1 MDEHHLVAWLP
12 ILALLACSA
21 TPSADTRPTGPV
33 ASIGPPPVAH
43 TESVRSVYHGVEVVE
58 QYRWLE
64 DWNDARVREWSA
76 AQNAYARAYLSA
88 RPHRDAI
95 RSRVR
100 AVIGHE
106 SPSFWGLEPR
116 PTGLFAMQAQ
126 PPEQQPFLVL
136 LKSANAPESAR
147 ALVDPNEMAADGS
160 ISIDWFVPSPDGAL
174 VAVSLS
180 RGGSERGDLHVFDV
194 ATGERVDEI
203 IEHVSGGTAGGTLA
217 WLPDTS
223 GFFYSR
229 YPRDGSRPEA
239 DLDFYVQVYF
249 HALGA
254 ATADDRYEIG
264 RDFPKAAEIEL
275 IMDRRTGHL
284 LATVQDGDGGEFAH
298 FLRAPGGSWRQFS
311 HFGDRI
317 VQAAFGRNRDL
328 YLLSRAN
335 APRGE
340 ILNVGIDDLDVA
352 NAKRVIPEGADSIVS
367 SFWSKPSVLAT
378 DTHLF
383 VLYQLGGPSQIR
395 AFDLSGQQPLTAP
408 RQLDVSSAGG
418 MTPIS
423 GDEIFFS
430 NTSYVHPWAWYRFDG
445 ATGTTSATRL
455 ADTTPL
461 DLSSVEVRREFARSR
476 DGTLVPVNVLI
487 PPDAPLDGSAA
498 AVVTGY
504 GGYGISLSPWYSRT
518 HGLLLEQGVIVA
530 VANLRGGG
538 EYGDEWH
545 RQGNLTNKQNVFDD
559 FAAVLDHMTQRRY
572 TSFERLLIQGGS
584 NGGLLMGATLVQ
596 HPEKMKAVVA
606 YVGIY
611 DMLRVELSPNGE
623 FNITEFGTV
632 KDPEQFRALY
642 GYSPYHN
649 AVDGTRYP
657 PVLFVTG
664 ANDPRVDPMQSR
676 KMTARLQAA
685 DSGGGPIL
693 LRTSSTS
700 GHGGGKALD
709 ERIDEMV
716 DVYGFVFDQL
726 GVDYRAPADQRDE
739 TTSALELQPSSTP
752 RSISR

>member
-1 MDEHHLVAWLP
+1 MYERHHLSWLP

-21 TPSADTRPTGPV
+21 TPSADTRPPGPV
-33 ASIGPPPVAH
+33 ASIGPAPVAR
-43 TESVRSVYHGVEVVE
+43 TEDVRTVYHGVEVVE

-64 DWNDARVREWSA
+64 DWNDPEVREWSA
-76 AQNAYARAYLSA
+76 AQNAHARTYLSA
-88 RPHRDAI
+88 RPHREDI

-126 PPEQQPFLVL
+126 PPKQQPFLVL
-136 LKSANAPESAR
+136 LESADAPESAR
-147 ALVDPNEMAADGS
+147 ALVDPNVIAADGS

-180 RGGSERGDLHVFDV
+180 RSGSERGDLHVFDV

-203 IEHVSGGTAGGTLA
+203 IEHVNGGTAGGTLA
-217 WLPDTS
+217 WLPDGS

-229 YPRDGSRPEA
+229 YPRDGSRPDA

-249 HALGA
+249 HALG
-254 ATADDRYEIG
+254 TAPAEDRHEIG

-275 IMDRRTGHL
+275 IMDRRTGYL

-298 FLRAPGGSWRQFS
+298 FLRSPQGGWRQFS

-317 VQAAFGRNRDL
+317 VQAAFGPRRDL

-340 ILNVGIDDLDVA
+340 IRNVAIDDLDVT

-367 SFWSKPSVLAT
+367 SFWHKPSVLAT
-378 DTHLF
+378 DTRLF
-383 VLYQLGGPSQIR
+383 ALYQLGGPSQIR
-395 AFDLSGQQPLTAP
+395 VFDLSGQPLGAP

-423 GDEIFFS
+423 GDSIYFS
-430 NTSYVHPWAWYRFDG
+430 NTSYVKPWAWYRFDG
-445 ATGTTSATRL
+445 ATGTTIPTWL
-455 ADTTPL
+455 ADVTLL
-461 DLSSVEVRREFARSR
+461 DLSSVQVRREFAVSR
-476 DGTLVPVNVLI
+476 DGTLVPVNILI
-487 PPDAPLDGSAA
+487 PPDTPLDGSAA

-504 GGYGISLSPWYSRT
+504 GGYGVSISPWYSRNL
-518 HGLLLEQGVIVA
+518 GLLLEQGVIVA

-545 RQGNLTNKQNVFDD
+545 RQGNLTKKQNVFDD
-559 FAAVLDHMTQRRY
+559 FAAVLDHMTQRKY
-572 TSFERLLIQGGS
+572 TSVERLLIQGGS

-596 HPEKMKAVVA
+596 HPNRMKAVVA

-632 KDPEQFRALY
+632 KDPDQFRALY
-642 GYSPYHN
+642 DYSPYHN

-685 DSGGGPIL
+685 NSGGGPIL

-700 GHGGGKALD
+700 GHGGSKALD

-716 DVYGFVFDQL
+716 DVYAFIFDQL
-726 GVDYRAPADQRDE
+726 GVAYRAPAD
-739 TTSALELQPSSTP
+739 
-752 RSISR
+752 